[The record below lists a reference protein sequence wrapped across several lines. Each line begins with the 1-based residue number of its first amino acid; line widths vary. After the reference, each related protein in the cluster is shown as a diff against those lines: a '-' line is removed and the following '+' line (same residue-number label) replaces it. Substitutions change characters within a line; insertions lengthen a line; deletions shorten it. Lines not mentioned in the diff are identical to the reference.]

1 MKKLFVLS
9 LVSLV
14 AFSCSKKEETSISD
28 ENARRNAEMAQQNQE
43 TAVTLTPAE
52 EGRKLIEGADCR
64 TCHKDNEKLIGPSYQ
79 EVAEKYEKTPE
90 NISMLAE
97 RIINGSTGIWG
108 PTPMTAH
115 SGMSDETAK
124 KMIEY
129 VFSLK
134 K

>member
-1 MKKLFVLS
+1 MKKLVAISFMA
-9 LVSLV
+9 LV
-14 AFSCSKKEETSISD
+14 AFSCSKKEESSVSD
-28 ENARRNAEMAQQNQE
+28 ENARRNAEMAQQNEQ
-43 TAVTLTPAE
+43 AAPVLSPVE

-79 EVAEKYEKTPE
+79 EVADKYEKTPE
-90 NISMLAE
+90 NIALLAD
-97 RIINGSTGIWG
+97 RIIKGSTGFWG

-115 SGMSDETAK
+115 PGMSKVTAK
-124 KMIEY
+124 KMVEY